1 MLIQHDY
8 GHHDHR
14 DPCFDHHGHRD
25 HHNHTNDH
33 DDNHLG
39 CTGPLSTEPGTGVA
53 DEGGELLVEG
63 QAGDQGQHL
72 SQDHHRVED
81 DQDSDL
87 LVDRRP
93 R

>member
-1 MLIQHDY
+1 MTIM
-8 GHHDHR
+8 
-14 DPCFDHHGHRD
+14 PIAMTIVIVIVIV
-25 HHNHTNDH
+25 NHTDDHH

-72 SQDHHRVED
+72 S
-81 DQDSDL
+81 
-87 LVDRRP
+87 
-93 R
+93 